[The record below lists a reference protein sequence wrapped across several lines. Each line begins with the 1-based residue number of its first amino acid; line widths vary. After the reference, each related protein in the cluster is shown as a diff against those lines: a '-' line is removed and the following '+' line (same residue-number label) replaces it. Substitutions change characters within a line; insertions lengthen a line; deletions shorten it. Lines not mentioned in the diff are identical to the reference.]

1 MFTVRAQTGR
11 VMGRYATKAEAEARK
26 AQLARQAEAIK
37 GHRFGRGGRSARSPE
52 RDSKELEV
60 FWIWPSQFSTASSPP
75 AMSSTIARTRRSR
88 ETDTFTGTRP
98 TLDTRASRIDTS

>member
-60 FWIWPSQFSTASSPP
+60 LLDLAKPVLYRKLTSGHVVYDRAYE
-75 AMSSTIARTRRSR
+75 ALARDGYIHWHSAHP
-88 ETDTFTGTRP
+88 G
-98 TLDTRASRIDTS
+98 